1 MSITLGLQ
9 DEMNID
15 AMLSSDSDFIVIDV
29 ACHIVSLHFRQK
41 SASSRDVPVRMWR
54 CSKLASLEINSKALK
69 L

>member
-29 ACHIVSLHFRQK
+29 ACHIVSLDSRQK
-41 SASSRDVPVRMWR
+41 GASSRDVPVRMWR
-54 CSKLASLEINSKALK
+54 CSKPASLEINL
-69 L
+69 